1 MHGFQQSVY
10 VTSVSVCLCVRA
22 WVCRRGAGSRVR
34 RAGALP
40 GRHQSLGDR
49 DRRVPD
55 ARARPV
61 AVRRLRPRQAL
72 QAGRLAQLQLHG
84 PAHGLRARAPR
95 LAADRWTAAASARVL
110 GARAARRV
118 RGPRGADGG
127 PGAGRRAPVVARQQ
141 PLVAVDGVVGRGSG
155 AVVVLVVGVELGVRL
170 RDPAGRVT

>member
-1 MHGFQQSVY
+1 M
-10 VTSVSVCLCVRA
+10 
-22 WVCRRGAGSRVR
+22 RRV
-34 RAGALP
+34 GALP

-55 ARARPV
+55 ACARPV

-72 QAGRLAQLQLHG
+72 QAGRFAQLQLHG

-95 LAADRWTAAASARVL
+95 LAADRRTAAAAAAARVL

-118 RGPRGADGG
+118 HGPRGADGG

-141 PLVAVDGVVGRGSG
+141 PLVAVDGVVGRGGG
-155 AVVVLVVGVELGVRL
+155 AVVVLVVGFELGVRL